1 MKKWMKVTLW
11 MVALSLC
18 LLLPKQTVKAS
29 TDYNL
34 GSLKKSGSVTVIREQ
49 TAQTNPSDGLDETDY
64 FKFKAPSSGYV
75 VFTAN
80 NIPKNVGDNLH
91 LDVFLCNAKR
101 KEITDTKYNQFVIS
115 EEESITFAIAKGKT
129 YYLRVDTYDE
139 EYQLDYKFTKV
150 KEKTGNNKKSKAATI
165 KKKKLVKG
173 LLMAGEK
180 KADWYK
186 IKLTKKQV
194 LYLTVSV
201 KSHLGINVDVYD
213 KDGEEIDGL
222 DFYQPASENE
232 TKTMYSENWSG
243 KKMKLKPGTYYVKVY
258 VNKDARGCGYYSLKW
273 K

>member
-1 MKKWMKVTLW
+1 MKKWLKVSLW

-75 VFTAN
+75 VFTLN
-80 NIPKNVGDNLH
+80 NTQRTLGDDLTFNQY
-91 LDVFLCNAKR
+91 LCNAKR
-101 KEITDTKYNQFVIS
+101 TAITDTGRYETWLS
-115 EEESITFAIAKGKT
+115 EQESVTYAIAKGKT
-129 YYLRVDTYDE
+129 YYLRLDGYEE
-139 EYQLDYKFTKV
+139 EYQLDYKLTKV

-194 LYLTVSV
+194 VYLTVTA
-201 KSHLGINVDVYD
+201 KSYKGINVNVYD

-222 DFYQPASENE
+222 DFYQPFSENE
-232 TKTMYSENWSG
+232 TKTMYSKNWEG
-243 KKMKLKPGTYYVKVY
+243 KLKLKPGTYYVKVY
-258 VNKDARGCGYYSLKW
+258 VNKDSRGCGYYSLKW
-273 K
+273 R